1 MSNQPLSEQYRIVG
15 KEWAAADGA
24 ARMLEETKTAVL
36 SQMKMRLGDIPDNRA
51 EKQVKASDEWH
62 DFVSRMVN
70 AREHANLKKVQL
82 EYIKMKS
89 FEWQAHNANSRAEM
103 RM

>member
-1 MSNQPLSEQYRIVG
+1 MSNLPFSEQYRVIG

-36 SQMKMRLGDIPDNRA
+36 SQMKMRLGDIADNKA
-51 EKQVKASDEWH
+51 EKQVKASDEWN
-62 DFVSRMVN
+62 DFISRMVK

-82 EYIKMKS
+82 KYIEMKS
-89 FEWQAHNANSRAEM
+89 FEWQSLNANARAEM
-103 RM
+103 KL